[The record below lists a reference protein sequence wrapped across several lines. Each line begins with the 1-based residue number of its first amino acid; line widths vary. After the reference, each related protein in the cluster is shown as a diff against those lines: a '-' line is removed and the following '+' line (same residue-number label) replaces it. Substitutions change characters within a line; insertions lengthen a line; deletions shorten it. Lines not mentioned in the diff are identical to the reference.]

1 MKMKRLP
8 SAGHSYGEYS
18 WLIMLDVII
27 CLAFI
32 NLIMVFYYGLHALL
46 ITVVSVLSCIIFE
59 SAACFVMKGKNT
71 IPDLSAVVT
80 GMILAAICPASAP
93 LWLPAVGGAFAII
106 ICKIP
111 FGGRGNNIFN
121 PAAAAWLFMSLSF
134 PTVMSVYPDP
144 VVFSYDGGAALASAS
159 PLSDVALGI
168 TPNISSFEL
177 AFGRFPGP
185 MGATPIVVLAA
196 CAIYLIIRRTA
207 PFSTMLSML
216 VACGAIAVIFPRLGS
231 RLDSAVFELS
241 LGCIVFAAIFMA
253 TDPVTS
259 PKTTA
264 GRILFGIGC
273 GVITMLFRYFGSTL
287 YEGAPAAIL
296 IMNCLSKALDEFVSD
311 FNIGWVKGILK
322 RKAGAAENAES

>member
-1 MKMKRLP
+1 
-8 SAGHSYGEYS
+8 
-18 WLIMLDVII
+18 
-27 CLAFI
+27 
-32 NLIMVFYYGLHALL
+32 
-46 ITVVSVLSCIIFE
+46 
-59 SAACFVMKGKNT
+59 
-71 IPDLSAVVT
+71 
-80 GMILAAICPASAP
+80 
-93 LWLPAVGGAFAII
+93 
-106 ICKIP
+106 
-111 FGGRGNNIFN
+111 
-121 PAAAAWLFMSLSF
+121 MSLSF

-196 CAIYLIIRRTA
+196 CALYLIIRRTA
-207 PFSTMLSML
+207 PLSTMLSML
-216 VACGAIAVIFPRLGS
+216 AASGAIAVIFPRLGS

-311 FNIGWVKGILK
+311 FNIDWVKGILK